1 MTKKKRYSKPV
12 WVMDKEGMW
21 IDQKDGSKAYGL
33 DNALKK
39 TFDDTGIRTFII
51 HKEVVFLYLEDG
63 TAYTGDQ

>member
-1 MTKKKRYSKPV
+1 
-12 WVMDKEGMW
+12 MW

-33 DNALKK
+33 DNALRK